1 MQINLRFSGSATLLA
16 VALLVLMWWLLDG
29 YRPRMAAT
37 SETRVVAPEVPV
49 VMRTTGGLLE
59 VATVK
64 ATERFTR
71 ADTKEFWG
79 IPLGTTVSQIQV
91 PVIYRYHIQMARE
104 WPLTVR
110 DKTCIVQ
117 AGALEPSLPVAF
129 DSALMEKYSRSG
141 WARFDKD
148 QNLATLER
156 SLTPEL
162 QLRARSNQYR
172 QLATEAARE
181 TVAEFVTT
189 WLLKEQAWARDAQHK
204 VVVVFPGEAMPP
216 RPAATRPAEA
226 RQ

>member
-1 MQINLRFSGSATLLA
+1 MQINVRFSGITLLA
-16 VALLVLMWWLLDG
+16 LTLAALAWLVFDA
-29 YRPRMAAT
+29 RQSRVSTT

-64 ATERFTR
+64 ATERFSR

-79 IPLGTTVSQIQV
+79 FPLGTTVSQIQV
-91 PVIYRYHIQMARE
+91 PVTYRFHIPMARE
-104 WPLTVR
+104 WPLAIR
-110 DKTCIVQ
+110 GKTCVVQ
-117 AGALEPSLPVAF
+117 AAALEPSLPVAF
-129 DSALMEKYSRSG
+129 DSALMEKYSRNG

-156 SLTPEL
+156 SMTPEL

-172 QLATEAARE
+172 QLATEAARQ

-189 WLLKEQAWARDAQHK
+189 WLLKEQGWTRDPSYK
-204 VVVVFPGEAMPP
+204 VVVVFPGEAA
-216 RPAATRPAEA
+216 PALDAAAKPAEA
-226 RQ
+226 QQ